1 MFNIKSDFVTI
12 LLNDGKKVN
21 RQNKLMKQM
30 NKKKN
35 KQFIGEHSNIAQ
47 SKSRVGGGVTNIR
60 AKYRKGVGGEQ

>member
-35 KQFIGEHSNIAQ
+35 K
-47 SKSRVGGGVTNIR
+47 
-60 AKYRKGVGGEQ
+60 